1 MLNFANLLILLAVLA
16 GLILLE
22 FVLARQES
30 WWPGLVLPAIS
41 FCFALLSVFSIA
53 YFEGMTVWDLAAA
66 IGSTFLLSNVPTLL
80 FLAIYFACRGKNKR
94 KRELDKMNA
103 QDLE

>member
-1 MLNFANLLILLAVLA
+1 MLNFANLLILLAILA

-30 WWPGLVLPAIS
+30 WWPGVVLPAIS
-41 FCFALLSVFSIA
+41 FCFAVLNVCSIA
-53 YFEGMTVWDLAAA
+53 YLDSMTVWDLVVL
-66 IGSTFLLSNVPTLL
+66 IGLTFLLSNIPTLL
-80 FLAIYFACRGKNKR
+80 LFAVYFVCRSKNKR